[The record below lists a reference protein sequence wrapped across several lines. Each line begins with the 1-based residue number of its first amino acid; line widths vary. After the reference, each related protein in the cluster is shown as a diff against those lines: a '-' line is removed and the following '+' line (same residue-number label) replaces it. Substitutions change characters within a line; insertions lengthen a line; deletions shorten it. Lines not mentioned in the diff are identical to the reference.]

1 MARTLKCDIVTPEKQ
16 IFSEE
21 ASFVSAPSV
30 SGEVGILP
38 LHAAYVSALKTGQ
51 VVVKYPDEKNSRYFV
66 ISGGYLEVKDDEVII
81 LADSAI
87 DQEDIVQDGVQKA
100 LDNVQDRMNNIED
113 HESELY
119 KMLKKEYDFLNLQ
132 LYLTK

>member
-1 MARTLKCDIVTPEKQ
+1 MARTLICDIVTPEKQ

-21 ASFVSAPSV
+21 ASFVSAPSI

-38 LHAAYVSALKTGQ
+38 LHAAYVSVLKAGQ
-51 VVVKYPDEKNSRYFV
+51 VVVKYPDEKNSRYFA

-87 DQEDIVQDGVQKA
+87 DIEDIDKA
-100 LDNVQDRMNNIED
+100 SAEESLAKVSECLEGLDDKD
-113 HESELY
+113 SEVY
-119 KMLKKEYDFLNLQ
+119 KMLKSQKDFLELQ